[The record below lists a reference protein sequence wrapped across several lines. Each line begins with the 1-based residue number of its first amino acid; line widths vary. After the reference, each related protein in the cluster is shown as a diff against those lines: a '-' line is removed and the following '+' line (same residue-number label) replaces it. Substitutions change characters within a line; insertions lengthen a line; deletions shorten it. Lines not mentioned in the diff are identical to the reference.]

1 MLQSARSALS
11 ALVLAA
17 LIGFGALPVPP
28 APAAEGKKV
37 AEEKKSAEEKQASD
51 EKKARASFEVY
62 KDKSGQYRWRLRSMN
77 KQILA
82 TSGEGYKERRDC
94 LAAVESVKRAAAEAP
109 VVDEQPGT

>member
-1 MLQSARSALS
+1 MSQCIQRALR
-11 ALVLAA
+11 AVLLLG
-17 LIGFGALPVPP
+17 LIGFTAVTVPP
-28 APAAEGKKV
+28 APAAEEKKV
-37 AEEKKSAEEKQASD
+37 AEEKKASE

-82 TSGEGYKERRDC
+82 TSGEGYKEKRDC

-109 VVDEQPGT
+109 VVDEQPGI